1 MNIGRHEIKVI
12 KSIYR
17 GYIYIYER
25 KEMLLVNG
33 YIFCRLLSD
42 AAARIENLV
51 RSGKSR
57 QEAWDASTVV
67 LTWAAKV
74 V

>member
-1 MNIGRHEIKVI
+1 
-12 KSIYR
+12 
-17 GYIYIYER
+17 
-25 KEMLLVNG
+25 MLLVNG

>member
-1 MNIGRHEIKVI
+1 
-12 KSIYR
+12 
-17 GYIYIYER
+17 
-25 KEMLLVNG
+25 MLLVNG
-33 YIFCRLLSD
+33 YIFCRLLSE

-57 QEAWDASTVV
+57 QEAWNASTVA

-74 V
+74 VQAYSKLNC